1 MDYYVTPIDLHK
13 VFHADLIIILFILLE
28 AIIDSTIQLI
38 SVPVFLVR
46 FHCLI

>member
-13 VFHADLIIILFILLE
+13 VFHADLIILFILLE
-28 AIIDSTIQLI
+28 DTIDSTIQLI
-38 SVPVFLVR
+38 SGPVFLVR